1 MPALNTDEFMEGK
14 TVEYVKLANGV
25 EIPKIGYGVFQISK
39 DDAPRCVR
47 EAIETGYRHIDT
59 DSRTSTRPKS
69 AKESRIPVS
78 IVRICSSLPRSGSAI
93 TAMRTR

>member
-47 EAIETGYRHIDT
+47 EAIETGAAQ
-59 DSRTSTRPKS
+59 
-69 AKESRIPVS
+69 AKLDQVLAFTQ
-78 IVRICSSLPRSGSAI
+78 SLAPAK
-93 TAMRTR
+93 AA

>member
-47 EAIETGYRHIDT
+47 EAIEKLKEYPCDVMFLDVNMPVVLQRGRSRPRNQGFRYR
-59 DSRTSTRPKS
+59 S
-69 AKESRIPVS
+69 
-78 IVRICSSLPRSGSAI
+78 
-93 TAMRTR
+93 